1 MEEKNFL
8 LKVAILKGWKVYNYV
23 NDDDICEKHM
33 KTSVHKLEK
42 RLDRSAVHF
51 SNTAAPPPPNK
62 NTKKYTG
69 HI

>member
-51 SNTAAPPPPNK
+51 SNTAAPP
-62 NTKKYTG
+62 TK
-69 HI
+69 